1 MRIAIVMLALALSA
15 CGGNQAVNE
24 WKHTARANCEK
35 EPDPILRQTCRERVE
50 AVTATRVDTDEGK
63 KKH

>member
-15 CGGNQAVNE
+15 CGGNQAVSD

-63 KKH
+63 KRH